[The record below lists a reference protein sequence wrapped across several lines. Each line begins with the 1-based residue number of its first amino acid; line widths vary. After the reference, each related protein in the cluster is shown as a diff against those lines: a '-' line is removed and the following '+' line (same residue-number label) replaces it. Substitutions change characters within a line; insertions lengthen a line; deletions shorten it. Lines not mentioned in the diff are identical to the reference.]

1 MAQST
6 KRFTISLPTDVAER
20 IDAVCDEEGTSRSA
34 FVCAAVGR
42 HLRDRVWDELFRYG
56 EERARD
62 LGIGPEDVER
72 LVEEYRQEVASS
84 EQ

>member
-1 MAQST
+1 MLQSE
-6 KRFTISLPTDVAER
+6 SMLA
-20 IDAVCDEEGTSRSA
+20 CDEEGTSRSE
-34 FVCAAVGR
+34 FVCAAVRR
-42 HLRDRVWDELFRYG
+42 HLRDRAWNELFRYG

-72 LVEEYRQEVASS
+72 LVEEYRQEVVSS